1 MLGSPCWAAYGVA
14 SRAALALGLRLGGA
28 REAGDAGW
36 DAVKLRQAPNQM
48 KTTIIPEKFQTGDQ
62 IRVLA
67 LSRSLGGLK
76 QYPGFTDADIEF
88 GRNRVEAL
96 GLRVTF
102 GQHVMEGNAHL
113 TTSVE
118 SRLEDL
124 RAALTD
130 PSVKGILSV
139 SGGMGAIQLVD
150 QLDYDLIAAHPK
162 VFSGYSDN
170 GFLWN
175 AIYARTGLVS
185 YYGPN
190 FSSFMNRKDGEYT
203 GRSFQTC
210 LFNAQPFDVVPATEW
225 SDDNWVK
232 DQENRTFLPN
242 EGWWAVNE
250 GEAEGTIVGG
260 SYYTLNMLKGSEYF
274 PPLQDAIL
282 FLEHPSTGK
291 TSLMDL
297 DMGLRAL
304 SFLPQFKQVRGI
316 VIGRFARN
324 ARIDREKLTSIIQSI
339 AAAAHIPVA
348 ANCDFGHTTP
358 MMTVPIG
365 GRCRLRVGGG
375 KTEIVITQH

>member
-1 MLGSPCWAAYGVA
+1 MA
-14 SRAALALGLRLGGA
+14 
-28 REAGDAGW
+28 W
-36 DAVKLRQAPNQM
+36 DAVKLRQAPKHMQP
-48 KTTIIPEKFQTGDQ
+48 TIIPEKFRTGDQ

-76 QYPGFTDADIEF
+76 QYPGITEADIEF
-88 GRNRVEAL
+88 ARNRVEAL

-102 GQHVMEGNAHL
+102 GRHVMEGNAHL

-118 SRLEDL
+118 SRLADL

-130 PSVKGILSV
+130 PAVKGILSV
-139 SGGMGAIQLVD
+139 AGGSGAIQIVD

-162 VFSGYSDN
+162 IFCGYSDN

-175 AIYARTGLVS
+175 AVYARTGLVS

-190 FSSFMNRKDGEYT
+190 FSGFMNRKDGDYT

-250 GEAEGTIVGG
+250 GEAEGTIIGG
-260 SYYTLNMLKGSEYF
+260 NTYILNLLKGSAYF
-274 PPLQDAIL
+274 PPLQEAIL
-282 FLEHPSTGK
+282 FLEPVSTGK
-291 TSLMDL
+291 GTLMDL
-297 DMGLRAL
+297 DTGLRAL
-304 SFLPQFKQVRGI
+304 TLLSQFKQVRGI

-324 ARIDREKLTSIIQSI
+324 ALIDREKLTSIIQSI
-339 AAAAHIPVA
+339 TAVAHIPIA

-358 MMTVPIG
+358 MLTVPIG

-375 KTEIVITQH
+375 KAEMVITQH